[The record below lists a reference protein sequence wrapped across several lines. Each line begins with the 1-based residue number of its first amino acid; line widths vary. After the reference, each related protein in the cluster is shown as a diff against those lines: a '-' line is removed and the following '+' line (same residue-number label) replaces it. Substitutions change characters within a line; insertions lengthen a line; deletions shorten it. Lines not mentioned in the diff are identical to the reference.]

1 MIRLSVSRAV
11 GVAHDGDGEVD
22 IQGSTG
28 SHETKNYRS
37 GLHLTGSADTIL
49 EILLFGWCTVHSVP
63 DIGEYEALFM
73 RGLVDAG
80 AILAVGFVATQQSLW
95 SYFRF
100 RHLFSVVSRDL

>member
-1 MIRLSVSRAV
+1 MRF
-11 GVAHDGDGEVD
+11 GVAHDGEVD

-28 SHETKNYRS
+28 SHQTKNYRS
-37 GLHLTGSADTIL
+37 DLHPTGSADTIL

-80 AILAVGFVATQQSLW
+80 AILAVGFVATQTVPMVILPLSAPFLGCQS
-95 SYFRF
+95 
-100 RHLFSVVSRDL
+100 